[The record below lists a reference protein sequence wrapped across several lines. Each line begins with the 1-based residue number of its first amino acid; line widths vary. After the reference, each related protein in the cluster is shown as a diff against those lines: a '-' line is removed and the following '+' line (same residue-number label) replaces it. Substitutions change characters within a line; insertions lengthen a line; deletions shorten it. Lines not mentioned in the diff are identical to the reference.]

1 MCADDKR
8 EGDKGT
14 TEDKSYRFF
23 FLMVELHAY
32 R

>member
-14 TEDKSYRFF
+14 TEDKWYRFIF
-23 FLMVELHAY
+23 FDGGVA
-32 R
+32 RI